1 MVSAAANTSQ
11 LLEHARAGDKAAF
24 DALYSRLY
32 AELRSIAHR
41 QLAGQRRRETLDT
54 TALVHEAYARLVE
67 DSPRADTRAHF
78 LAIAARAM
86 RHVIVDYARERSA
99 QKRGGG
105 RSDIT
110 LPPDAQ
116 SVAQD
121 IETLIALDD
130 ALAALAA
137 VNGRLERIAE
147 CRLFGGLT
155 EEETATA
162 LDISVRTVQREWPRA
177 RAWLQLRLTD

>member
-1 MVSAAANTSQ
+1 
-11 LLEHARAGDKAAF
+11 
-24 DALYSRLY
+24 
-32 AELRSIAHR
+32 
-41 QLAGQRRRETLDT
+41 
-54 TALVHEAYARLVE
+54 
-67 DSPRADTRAHF
+67 
-78 LAIAARAM
+78 M

-116 SVAQD
+116 GVAQD